1 MTAIIRRN
9 PAGRLALVEP
19 LYRPTSLL
27 DEVEALAREV
37 FNSRPLIT
45 FGNGFT
51 PSLDI
56 YREKD
61 ELVVKAE
68 LPGIKKKD
76 LDISLEDDLLTVKA
90 EKKEETVGEDTTHYT
105 RERHFGQYS
114 RSVKLP
120 FPIDAEK
127 TLATFKNGLL
137 EIRLPKAEETKSKHI
152 EVKVK

>member
-9 PAGRLALVEP
+9 PARRLALVEP
-19 LYRPTSLL
+19 FYRPMSLL

-37 FNSRPLIT
+37 FDSRPLLA
-45 FGNGFT
+45 FGNGFA

-68 LPGIKKKD
+68 LPGISKKD
-76 LDISLEDDLLTVKA
+76 LDIGLEDDRLTIKA
-90 EKKEETVGEDTTHYT
+90 EKKEETVDEDTTHYT
-105 RERHFGQYS
+105 RERRFGQYS

-120 FPIDAEK
+120 FHIDAEK

-137 EIRLPKAEETKSKHI
+137 EIRLPKAEEAKSKQI
-152 EVKVK
+152 EINVK